1 MAKVIS
7 GISVPNLPWQEKPTG
22 CKDVVWRYSENP
34 ILTRDD
40 IQDANSVFNSS
51 VIPFKGEFRGI
62 FRCDKTDML
71 PLLHKGKS
79 KDGIHWEI
87 EDIPFK
93 FENDIEGVHYPYG
106 YDPRICEIEGRYYI
120 IWCTG
125 MKNWDATIGLAYT
138 DDFEHIYRMDYPFLP
153 YNRNG
158 SLFPRK
164 FNGNYIMLSRPM
176 SPSHSDFGNIYM
188 SQSPDLTYWGKHRLV
203 MERGRGWESVKIG
216 SGPTPIETDEGWLLI
231 YHGVKKTCNGF
242 AYYAGAAILDR
253 DNPEKVLYRSK
264 KYILSPRELYEQ
276 VGDVANVVFPCA
288 AVCDKDTGRIA
299 LYYGAADTV
308 VGLAFTTVDDLIKF
322 IKENS

>member
-1 MAKVIS
+1 MAKVIGGTS
-7 GISVPNLPWQEKPTG
+7 IPNIPWQEKPAG
-22 CKDVVWRYSENP
+22 YKDVVWRYSENP
-34 ILTRDD
+34 ILSRDD
-40 IQDANSVFNSS
+40 IEDANSVFNSA
-51 VIPFKGEFRGI
+51 VVPFKGEFRGI

-79 KDGIHWEI
+79 LDGINWEI
-87 EDIPFK
+87 EDQPFK
-93 FENDIEGVHYPYG
+93 FENELEGVPYVYG

-138 DDFEHIYRMDYPFLP
+138 DDFEHIYHVENPFLP

-164 FNGNYIMLSRPM
+164 INGNYVLLSRPM
-176 SPSHSDFGNIYM
+176 SPAHSDFGNIYM

-242 AYYAGAAILDR
+242 AYYAGVAVLDR
-253 DNPEKVLYRSK
+253 ETPDKVLYRSK
-264 KYILSPRELYEQ
+264 KYILAPREIYEQ
-276 VGDVANVVFPCA
+276 VGDVNNVVFPCA
-288 AVCDKDTGRIA
+288 AMCDKDTGRIA
-299 LYYGAADTV
+299 IYYGAADTV
-308 VGLAFTTVDDLIKF
+308 VGLAFTTVDELIEFAK
-322 IKENS
+322 KNS